1 MITMRR
7 AFLRARK
14 SSARP
19 IATRTY
25 VAASSWLAKPAT
37 ATATATAFVEPQEIV
52 DHSQSIQKQLTFL
65 PSPLPTDQ
73 TPTIESSSLYP
84 STALLDSL
92 SLISVCLRRPETTPR
107 AYDIFMRLLSS
118 YDEATSSL
126 PAAAVWGSVIEGSG
140 AMAKVVIHPQQQRM
154 WTERAADLVH
164 RWERVNGGNVEGEA
178 VLRDDGVKVYRGWL
192 RGALQ

>member
-1 MITMRR
+1 MRR

-19 IATRTY
+19 TPNRTY
-25 VAASSWLAKPAT
+25 VSASSWLAKPAT
-37 ATATATAFVEPQEIV
+37 ATAFAEPHEIV

-118 YDEATSSL
+118 HDEGTSSL

-154 WTERAADLVH
+154 WTERAADLVG
-164 RWERVNGGNVEGEA
+164 RWERANGGGNVEGEA